1 MTKRIVVALALVVGA
16 AGAASAQTSISASA
30 SVAQVAQE
38 TGNDRDIVFAQGT
51 PGGTGGSVVAATA
64 TAANATGPQLGFVE
78 YSLNYSGP
86 SVTVAPD
93 ATLVDPGNPANTIAV
108 SFTCGE
114 ADAAGTGLALG
125 ACGSHNLT
133 FAGAGLQ
140 TRRVWI
146 GGSISQAAIDGA
158 AATTY
163 NGTVTLTLVP

>member
-1 MTKRIVVALALVVGA
+1 MTKQIVIALALVVGA

-38 TGNDRDIVFAQGT
+38 TGNDRDVVFAQGT

-78 YSLNYSGP
+78 YQLNYSGP
-86 SVTVAPD
+86 SVTVAAP
-93 ATLVDPGNPANTIAV
+93 ATLSDGGSNTIAV
-108 SFTCGE
+108 GFTCGE
-114 ADAAGTGLALG
+114 SDAAGAGLALA

-133 FAGAGLQ
+133 FAGTGLT

-146 GGSISQAAIDGA
+146 GGTITQAAIDGA

-163 NGTVTLTLVP
+163 SGTVTLTLVP